1 MSYIVP
7 RDTPKTC
14 SGCIFS
20 RWSQIYEG
28 KYWCVLNESDEA
40 IYVELHQKSFNCP
53 LIEVPTPHGRLVD
66 IKSVEDRKFT
76 TVDNEYERWWNG
88 ALDSVVDNAPT
99 VIEAEGSEE

>member
-14 SGCIFS
+14 SGCTFS
-20 RWSQIYEG
+20 RLSQIYEG

-53 LIEVPTPHGRLVD
+53 LVEIPTPHGRLID
-66 IKSVEDRKFT
+66 GDAYIKMMEEKCDHESS
-76 TVDNEYERWWNG
+76 
-88 ALDSVVDNAPT
+88 LDEWVLKVCRGGVSIMPT
-99 VIEAEGSEE
+99 VIEAEG